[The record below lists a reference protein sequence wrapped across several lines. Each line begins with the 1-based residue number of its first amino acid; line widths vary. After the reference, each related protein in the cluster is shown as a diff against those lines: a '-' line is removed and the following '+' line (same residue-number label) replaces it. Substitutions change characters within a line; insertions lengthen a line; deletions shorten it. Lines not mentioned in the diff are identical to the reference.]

1 MMNGRGP
8 EGYGGG
14 GLWLCPQSY
23 GLWNVR
29 GEQDEGEEDPLVK
42 ERQTPPTF
50 FMMIFLHYCHLLLH
64 PLFLL
69 V

>member
-42 ERQTPPTF
+42 ER
-50 FMMIFLHYCHLLLH
+50 
-64 PLFLL
+64 
-69 V
+69 